1 MPAGPDAEKIK
12 ITHNA
17 LIVCTSKGSC
27 DATQSMAALPQE
39 LPHALES
46 PDQDHTALIGQDAK
60 PSRRASKD
68 GSFASASRTTVTIEV
83 EVSLPVVAP
92 LTPPPAAPTRIGSDK
107 KLEYVGRQ
115 IALPPRHFCNIL
127 RMYLDGVRGIM
138 CLIVLCDHWLMMG
151 YYDRP
156 TSPTDTA
163 AGPLKDGPFFGFLLT
178 RTPLRIF
185 VAGEFAVATFFVL
198 RCVIYRAA

>member
-1 MPAGPDAEKIK
+1 MATFPPSAVESPDRDQ
-12 ITHNA
+12 TA
-17 LIVCTSKGSC
+17 LIV
-27 DATQSMAALPQE
+27 
-39 LPHALES
+39 
-46 PDQDHTALIGQDAK
+46 QDSK
-60 PSRRASKD
+60 PSRRTSKD
-68 GSFASASRTTVTIEV
+68 GSVASSTHNIVTLEV

-92 LTPPPAAPTRIGSDK
+92 QTPSPAAPTRIGADK
-107 KLEYVGRQ
+107 KLEYVRRQ
-115 IALPPRHFCNIL
+115 AALSPMYFCDIL

-156 TSPTDTA
+156 TSPTGTA
-163 AGPLKDGPFFGFLLT
+163 AGPLKESPFFGSLLT

-198 RCVIYRAA
+198 RCAIYRAA